1 MRINDQ
7 TLKKSVGLRFRKF
20 REALKKTQ
28 YDLAAELQVY
38 QSTITNIELGK
49 TFPKIN
55 YLHHLHNKYRLNLNW
70 LLREKGDMFLPKEL
84 NGFGI
89 SFIGRPHVKYGD
101 PMYDK
106 YVELFT
112 LMQIQVIEQV
122 ILAKLVELKALMK
135 DEVKEFYERIKREQ
149 EQKKEETGEAE

>member
-1 MRINDQ
+1 MSISDQ
-7 TLKKSVGLRFRKF
+7 NLKKSVGLRFRRF
-20 REALKKTQ
+20 REAIKKTQ
-28 YDLAAELQVY
+28 YDLAEELHVY

-55 YLHHLHNKYRLNLNW
+55 YLNHLNNKYRLNINW
-70 LLREKGDMFLPKEL
+70 LLREKGDMLLPKEL

-89 SFIGRPHVKYGD
+89 SFIGMPHVKYGD

-112 LMQIQVIEQV
+112 LMQIPVIEQV
-122 ILAKLVELKALMK
+122 ILAKLVELKALLK
-135 DEVKEFYERIKREQ
+135 DEVREFHEKL
-149 EQKKEETGEAE
+149 KKELEQQKEGNVAG